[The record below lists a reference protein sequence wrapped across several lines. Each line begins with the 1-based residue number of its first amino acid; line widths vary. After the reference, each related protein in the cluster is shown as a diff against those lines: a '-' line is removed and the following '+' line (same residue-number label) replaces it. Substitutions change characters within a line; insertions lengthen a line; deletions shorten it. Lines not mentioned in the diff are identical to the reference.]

1 MLLTF
6 LIYIGT
12 ALLVVNQRIGWNDTG
27 GPNWLA
33 VLFRSDIWF
42 AFAAIVALPYLRKT
56 SFEKHS
62 KIVLLIIPF
71 GFLISTL
78 LSSVYNL
85 LLNKVF
91 ADAFGLYDLCKCI
104 ISTIIGFAIYRIS
117 QSSFK
122 FRDHLIQILVFAPAI
137 YVVAGLVFIS
147 TGNNDIPFFDKDP
160 YDLNPAAGIIGL
172 GNRFQGLASNPN
184 IVAMQ
189 STIAMCLIFPR
200 FFLSGKH
207 LLQKCALAAYA
218 VSLFAIMMWTGVRA
232 LAVIFPSIFLIYLW
246 MASSF
251 NKQGF
256 LRGIKIAGLA
266 GSCLGL
272 FFVLI
277 NSLQCTQVIQERFS
291 FGDGRIFLWIYYGE
305 MLLHN
310 PIGFGLG
317 FESIVDTDV
326 SGMGLRLPPHN
337 AILQAGMYAGYAG
350 AGLTLF
356 LIYKVI
362 GVIIRV
368 KQAIRCKKP
377 THESDGVALAWCS
390 LVTNLMFGGMLL
402 ADFNFSILTGL
413 LLAQVSQIDRGGGL
427 LKSHSQKENTCAQKT

>member
-1 MLLTF
+1 MFLKF

-12 ALLVVNQRIGWNDTG
+12 ALLVVNQRIGWNDEG
-27 GPNWLA
+27 GPSWLA
-33 VLFRSDIWF
+33 VLFRADLWF

-56 SFEKHS
+56 TLERYS
-62 KIVLLIIPF
+62 KIVLLTIPF
-71 GFLISTL
+71 SFLSFTL
-78 LSSVYNL
+78 LSSSYNF

-104 ISTIIGFAIYRIS
+104 ISTIIGYAIYKIS
-117 QSSFK
+117 QNSFK
-122 FRDHLIQILVFAPAI
+122 FTDHLIQILVFAPAI
-137 YVVAGLVFIS
+137 YVVAGLVFIA
-147 TGNNDIPFFDKDP
+147 TGNNDISFFKKNP
-160 YDLNPAAGIIGL
+160 YDVNPAAGIIGL
-172 GNRFQGLASNPN
+172 GSRFQGLASNPN

-200 FFLSGKH
+200 LVLSGKH

-232 LAVIFPSIFLIYLW
+232 LAVIFPSILLIYLW
-246 MASSF
+246 MQSSF

-277 NSLQCTQVIQERFS
+277 NSLEFTQVIQERFS
-291 FGDGRIFLWIYYGE
+291 GGDGRIFLWIYYSK
-305 MLLHN
+305 LLLLN
-310 PIGFGLG
+310 PVGFGLG

-326 SGMGLRLPPHN
+326 SGLGLRLPPHN
-337 AILQAGMYAGYAG
+337 AFLQAGMYAGYVG

-377 THESDGVALAWCS
+377 THESDSVALAWCG
-390 LVTNLMFGGMLL
+390 LVINLMFAGMLL

-413 LLAQVSQIDRGGGL
+413 LLAQVSQIDRKGGL